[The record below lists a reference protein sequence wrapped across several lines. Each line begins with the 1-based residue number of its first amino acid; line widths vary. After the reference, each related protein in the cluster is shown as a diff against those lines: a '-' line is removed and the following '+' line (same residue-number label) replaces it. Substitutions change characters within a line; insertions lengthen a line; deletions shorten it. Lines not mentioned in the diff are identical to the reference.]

1 MRSTVESSSM
11 KQICAALACLLF
23 VGFDQVAARET
34 TFIAADR
41 IRVERYLASPP
52 AEGSPAHQ
60 AELAE
65 LRRIEATRAPA
76 DIAAAKSDG
85 DDKSVFLF
93 RSVFGEKFAK
103 ENLPTLDALASR
115 LAEDEDAAIDRA
127 KEEFARRRPY
137 KVDTSLHPVCR
148 TGAKDDSYPSGH
160 AALGYVLAL
169 TLIDI
174 APERRDELLERADKY
189 ARNRLVCGVHHPSDV
204 AAGRLAAYA
213 IHGAVALDPRYLA
226 EVAAARSELRRTLGQ
241 ARAD

>member
-1 MRSTVESSSM
+1 MR
-11 KQICAALACLLF
+11 QIFAALAGLSLICL
-23 VGFDQVAARET
+23 VPAAAREASV
-34 TFIAADR
+34 IAAEP

-52 AEGSPAHQ
+52 ADGSPAHL

-65 LRRIEATRAPA
+65 LRRIEAARTPA
-76 DIAAAKSDG
+76 DIAAAKADG

-103 ENLPTLDALASR
+103 ENLPALEALAAR
-115 LAEDEDAAIDRA
+115 IAEDEDAAIDRA

-137 KVDTSLHPVCR
+137 KADTRLHPVCR

-160 AALGYVLAL
+160 AALGYALAL

-174 APERRDELLERADKY
+174 APERRDELLERADTY
-189 ARNRLVCGVHHPSDV
+189 ARNRLICGVHHPSDV